1 MEIEITDEQATELG
15 VADKGKLA
23 AFINGLDLES
33 DRIKARQAVI
43 DKKDG
48 ELRAFTDLGLTA
60 AEIKALKDGA
70 ASAPSD
76 KDIEKRIS
84 DATAKFEAEQTE
96 KSNAK
101 ARAAEVRAQAA
112 ELGFIKPA
120 QALALL
126 DTKKLAEVKVDENGD
141 ADESAVKALL
151 EALKTDSPH
160 LLKPTDTTADHRTAG
175 IGASGSGTPPE
186 VRPGIDRM
194 RSAYANTPKK

>member
-15 VADKGKLA
+15 IADKGKLA
-23 AFINGLDLES
+23 AFINGLDIET

-43 DKKDG
+43 DKKDS

-60 AEIKALKDGA
+60 AEIKALKEGA

-84 DATAKFEAEQTE
+84 DATAKFEAEQNE

-126 DTKKLAEVKVDENGD
+126 DAKKLADIKVDENGD
-141 ADESAVKALL
+141 ADEDAVKKLL
-151 EALKTDSPH
+151 EDLKTDSPH

-175 IGASGSGTPPE
+175 IGASGSGTQPD

-194 RSAYANTPKK
+194 RSAYANNPKK